1 MPVLWDVWVG
11 GIRWEEWFVYRCGDD
26 AGRVCGYA
34 WSAAVLRTWVEHF
47 ENRAELF
54 FMSIEHTGT
63 RAIVPG
69 RRSAFS
75 LVELL
80 VVIAIIALLMAILL
94 PALSGARQAGLKS
107 GTQSMINALTNA
119 ASSFSNDHGSRMP
132 GYFSSYEMGGQQNI
146 ESGMSAMENVMLEL
160 GGPDAILGRMDDDGV
175 PAPNPAQGIIAIAPF
190 VGDAVR
196 KPVIVNINLIGSKGA
211 YFAPDK
217 NFIRTMD
224 HEARQ
229 QAPQN
234 PGNDGQELM
243 LDVVDAFGNP
253 LLAWVKDESSR
264 GSIDPDVDDPDD
276 VYRQFATLTSDG
288 TDADDGP
295 AWFYLASNETFFGDE
310 AENVGDS
317 GANQR
322 ALSALSPQDPQGA
335 AIDGIDRIR
344 TLTAMLASP
353 SYYLLEAGQTL
364 EAVAFDEIYPA
375 RARGRLIVQSAGV
388 DGYYF
393 STNEKGWNQNA
404 HTEGGEF
411 HLDFGNNYKIG
422 ESTDRLTDDDG
433 KFITGDLASE
443 FDDILGT
450 VN

>member
-1 MPVLWDVWVG
+1 
-11 GIRWEEWFVYRCGDD
+11 
-26 AGRVCGYA
+26 
-34 WSAAVLRTWVEHF
+34 
-47 ENRAELF
+47 
-54 FMSIEHTGT
+54 MSIEHTRT
-63 RAIVPG
+63 KPIALPSRL
-69 RRSAFS
+69 AFS

-107 GTQSMINALTNA
+107 GTQNMINALTNA

-132 GYFSSYEMGGQQNI
+132 GYFSPYEMGSQSNMGSGGGDK
-146 ESGMSAMENVMLEL
+146 SGMSAMENVMLEL

-190 VGDAVR
+190 VDDANR
-196 KPVIVNINLIGSKGA
+196 KPVIVNINLIGTKGA

-217 NFIRTMD
+217 KFIRTMD
-224 HEARQ
+224 HESGQ
-229 QAPQN
+229 QSPRN
-234 PGNDGQELM
+234 PGNVGQGLM
-243 LDVVDAFGNP
+243 PDVVDAFGNP
-253 LLAWVKDESSR
+253 LLAWVKDEGSR
-264 GSIDPDVDDPDD
+264 GSIDPDVGDPDN

-288 TDADDGP
+288 GGADDGP

-310 AENVGDS
+310 ADNVGDS

-335 AIDGIDRIR
+335 DVEAIDRIR
-344 TLTAMLASP
+344 TLTSLLASP
-353 SYYLLEAGQTL
+353 SYYVLEAGETL
-364 EAVAFDEIYPA
+364 AGVPLDEIYPA
-375 RARGRLIVQSAGV
+375 RPRGRLIIQSAGV

-393 STNEKGWNQNA
+393 ATNDKGWNRNA
-404 HTEGGEF
+404 HADGGRF
-411 HLDFGNNYKIG
+411 RLDFGSNYKV
-422 ESTDRLTDDDG
+422 EANNERLTDEDG
-433 KFITGDLASE
+433 KFITGDIASD